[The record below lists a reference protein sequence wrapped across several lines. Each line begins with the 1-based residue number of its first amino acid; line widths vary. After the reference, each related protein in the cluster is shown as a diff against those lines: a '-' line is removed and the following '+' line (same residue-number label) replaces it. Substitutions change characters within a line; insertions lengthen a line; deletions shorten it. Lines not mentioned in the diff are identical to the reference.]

1 MRFRTTLVDV
11 STLTRIIQ
19 TIHKVS
25 PRMFVRLQ
33 PECIKFICTD
43 DSAGVQ
49 IWSEIQIGAFCEDYK
64 VQSNNENI
72 INFEVSTDTLLQAL
86 RSAQNAVDVLLRL
99 TKRDRDPL
107 LSFAIANAV
116 STTSDA
122 GKVGR

>member
-1 MRFRTTLVDV
+1 MRISSILR
-11 STLTRIIQ
+11 
-19 TIHKVS
+19 
-25 PRMFVRLQ
+25 
-33 PECIKFICTD
+33 
-43 DSAGVQ
+43 
-49 IWSEIQIGAFCEDYK
+49 
-64 VQSNNENI
+64 
-72 INFEVSTDTLLQAL
+72 VSTDTLLQAL